1 MSLEWIGFV
10 GTGLVIVAYLPQV
23 THLVTARCAS
33 GVSLG
38 AYLVWSLS
46 AALLLTYAL
55 STADGVFIAL
65 QAYQL
70 LALTTIYIL
79 ARRHRGQS
87 CELHCG
93 SPPAHRELPTRD
105 QLGEHREVEPVA

>member
-1 MSLEWIGFV
+1 VSLDWIGFV
-10 GTGLVIVAYLPQV
+10 GTGLVIAAYVPQLA
-23 THLVTARCAS
+23 HLVRARCAS

-38 AYLVWSLS
+38 AYLAWSLS
-46 AALLLTYAL
+46 AAFLLTYAL
-55 STADGVFIAL
+55 STADRVFIAL

-79 ARRHRGQS
+79 ARHHRGRG

-93 SPPAHRELPTRD
+93 SVPDTSRRTAAGQVRED
-105 QLGEHREVEPVA
+105 REAGAVS